1 MIIKV
6 RFPQQ
11 ALYWA
16 SNIIERVKSLKLAK
30 DAYDE
35 EKSFSCNNDGS
46 EWYAE
51 ASNAKELKELIEGEI
66 LNDVFTY
73 CSGVSVWD
81 IKMPTFEVA

>member
-6 RFPQQ
+6 KFPKQ

-16 SNIIERVKSLKLAK
+16 SNIIERIKSLKLAK
-30 DAYDE
+30 DAYGE
-35 EKSFSCNNDGS
+35 EKSFSCNSDGS

-51 ASNAKELKELIEGEI
+51 VNSEEELKALVQDEI

-73 CSGVSVWD
+73 CSGISVWD
-81 IKMPTFEVA
+81 IPMPTFEVA